1 MPTSTAER
9 DDDGVPRNGFTLVEM
24 MIVIAV
30 AALLAGVVVL
40 TVGNPG
46 PGPNEAA
53 TRFASR
59 IAAARDQA
67 ILSGRPISAWVSASG
82 YGFDQ
87 LRDGR
92 WEKLEQKPFEGDDW
106 GPAMQVGLAGAG
118 AHMARVRFDS
128 LGVAD
133 QALAVRLARAGE
145 SAGVRI
151 AANGEV
157 TVE

>member
-1 MPTSTAER
+1 MPRNGFT
-9 DDDGVPRNGFTLVEM
+9 PNGFTLVEM

-30 AALLAGVVVL
+30 MGLLAGVIVL
-40 TVGNPG
+40 TVGSPG
-46 PGPNEAA
+46 AGPKDAA
-53 TRFASR
+53 THLASR
-59 IAAARDQA
+59 IAAARDQS
-67 ILSGRPISAWVSASG
+67 ILTGRPISAWISASG

-92 WEKLEQKPFEGDDW
+92 WETLDQKPFETSDW
-106 GPAMQVGLAGAG
+106 GPGMQVGLTAA
-118 AHMARVRFDS
+118 AASRARVQFDS

-133 QALAVRLARAGE
+133 QALAMRLSRAGE
-145 SAGVRI
+145 SAAVRI